1 LGSTLIEYESVPWEE
16 LNKLCAASARKFLA
30 KRGYPVVE
38 PAEFH
43 TAFEQAKETYRKAA
57 AETLVEWDVP
67 KVAREYL
74 AKCNVLCD
82 EELLAAFFNAYY
94 EPVEKNLFIY
104 QDTIE
109 TLEKLKVRFPK
120 MGLVSNTVFPER
132 AHLGELKRFGIKP
145 FLDFTIFS
153 SSFGL
158 RKPHPDIFYRAANLA
173 GYAPAECVYVGDRYV
188 EDIVGPTSIGM
199 PAILR
204 VKPDRAYPVDMP
216 ADTRRVNTLSELGTH
231 IEI

>member
-1 LGSTLIEYESVPWEE
+1 MGSTLIEYESVSWEE
-16 LNKLCAASARKFLA
+16 LNKLCAASARKYLA
-30 KRGYPVVE
+30 KKGHQVVE
-38 PAEFH
+38 PTEFH
-43 TAFEQAKETYRKAA
+43 AAFEQAKEAYRRHA
-57 AETLVEWDVP
+57 AESLVEWDVP

-74 AKCNVLCD
+74 AKCNIPCD
-82 EELLAAFFNAYY
+82 EELLTAFFDAYY
-94 EPVEKNLFIY
+94 EPVEKHLYIY

-109 TLEKLKVRFPK
+109 TLERLKARFPTI
-120 MGLVSNTVFPER
+120 GLISNTVFPER

-173 GYAPAECVYVGDRYV
+173 GYAPAECIYIGDRYI

-204 VKPDRAYPVDMP
+204 VKPDREYPADMP
-216 ADTRRVNTLSELGTH
+216 ADVRRVSTLSELGNH